1 MPATPAIT
9 SSGGAS
15 QPKRPRPIPKEIRA
29 VVALMVNGIHGT
41 EDDPRPLS
49 FVEAARAVGV
59 RPDRARH
66 YLDRV
71 EVRRLL
77 IAERRAWRAAIC
89 AANETALQRV
99 RDTSVNGMATV
110 AAVRCLEELD
120 EHHE

>member
-29 VVALMVNGIHGT
+29 VIALMVHGT
-41 EDDPRPLS
+41 EDDPQPLS

-59 RPDRARH
+59 KPDRARH
-66 YLDRV
+66 YLDRA
-71 EVRRLL
+71 EIRRLL

-89 AANETALQRV
+89 AGNELACFPYASQGRILGSNSRTTR
-99 RDTSVNGMATV
+99 N
-110 AAVRCLEELD
+110 
-120 EHHE
+120 